1 MSSRGSRKSGK
12 PGKQQS
18 SPDCKKEVPSSPV
31 ASSSILSNS
40 SDSPNSNEPTLSF
53 PLVKICDNAKILP
66 RYTTGIST
74 PKSQLSSCFTR
85 LFARFAVLARNDKE
99 GVTMEDTLQ
108 LELEVLLSAAAVR
121 IRALKGE
128 VGALEHADDKKDK
141 KSRVAKTVCFF

>member
-66 RYTTGIST
+66 RYTTGMSPKIT
-74 PKSQLSSCFTR
+74 P
-85 LFARFAVLARNDKE
+85 LFNFYPVRTIAVLTRNDKE
-99 GVTMEDTLQ
+99 GVTMEDLDTLQ

-141 KSRVAKTVCFF
+141 KSRVAKPV